1 MRRKKLI
8 ALKKMV
14 KCKGVTL
21 ASKDFIIRPYNQ
33 HRQWPMNIHF
43 VQQPVPTMFSELA
56 LGCFKIGNKGLKN
69 SLGDFKP
76 SVCLFFVCLF
86 GKYMFL

>member
-43 VQQPVPTMFSELA
+43 VQQPVPTMFLGLA
-56 LGCFKIGNKGLKN
+56 KKVLK
-69 SLGDFKP
+69 LKT
-76 SVCLFFVCLF
+76 
-86 GKYMFL
+86 KA

>member
-56 LGCFKIGNKGLKN
+56 LGCFKIGNKGLEN
-69 SLGDFKP
+69 SSVDFKP
-76 SVCLFFVCLF
+76 SAVFVCLF